1 MKEFL
6 EYIVKHLV
14 EHPDKVSIE
23 LDEKENNDKDGNKIV
38 FNIRVHESDLGKVIG
53 RKGRTVYALRTLLSA
68 ISAKEGKRTIIE
80 IIE

>member
-14 EHPDKVSIE
+14 EHTDKISIE
-23 LDEKENNDKDGNKIV
+23 LDEKDDKIV

-53 RKGRTVYALRTLLSA
+53 RKGRTVFALRTLLSA
-68 ISAKEGKRTIIE
+68 LAAKEGKRTIIE

>member
-14 EHPDKVSIE
+14 EHPDKISIE
-23 LDEKENNDKDGNKIV
+23 LDEKENDNKIV

-53 RKGRTVYALRTLLSA
+53 RKGRTVFALRTLLSA
-68 ISAKEGKRTIIE
+68 IAAKEGKRTIIE